1 MPTVCGR
8 SRAQET
14 ACATAPLITPA
25 LPDRGLSLADV
36 MKQDVYVWVHLAI
49 VLAFLLSPSRSLA
62 QQENDESM
70 LQEARTAVAN
80 ALGRPTSDISFEG
93 LKLVRDNFGA
103 LVCGMVNGKRFLAGP
118 AGKPP
123 PQIEGTLSASM
134 FNFLWNARCQGMSA
148 SAATEELRREL
159 K

>member
-1 MPTVCGR
+1 
-8 SRAQET
+8 
-14 ACATAPLITPA
+14 
-25 LPDRGLSLADV
+25 
-36 MKQDVYVWVHLAI
+36 MKQAAYVWVQLALA
-49 VLAFLLSPSRSLA
+49 LAFLLSPSLSIA
-62 QQENDESM
+62 QQEDDESM
-70 LQEARTAVAN
+70 LQEARAAVAK
-80 ALGRPTSDISFEG
+80 ALGRPTTEISFEG

-123 PQIEGTLSASM
+123 PQIEGTLSASV

-148 SAATEELRREL
+148 SAATETLKREL